1 MYNKEELY
9 NELFFLNKNLYQKGL
24 TLNLKIVGGA
34 ALIFNNVSS
43 IETQDIDTI
52 TKIEQEVCD
61 IIESTSL
68 DINNDALDYIQNF
81 DGLEFIQDNGR
92 IFSNINIKY
101 LSLGGV
107 IKTKMLDTNPEKL
120 ENLRYLLEDE
130 LEVEMTIN
138 GIKEYIKD
146 LGETIS
152 EEDIENFLNEIEYID

>member
-52 TKIEQEVCD
+52 TKIEQEVYD